1 MQVDSQPEDLSDNS
15 EEELGLGAVLEGTN
29 FQCFT
34 EKANSARFSSSQDE
48 SEQQAAVSGSELVV
62 QQVKLLA
69 ADSEQYTSDMFFQ
82 CKSSQEITGL
92 NSGIV
97 LAKKEETDPS
107 MSRDLKANSII
118 EMSSDE
124 GDQEKQVYDKA
135 ETPKDIQICDQM
147 ADKMSAENKHQRRMR
162 EESNSKTD
170 GSVLHSDAE

>member
-1 MQVDSQPEDLSDNS
+1 M
-15 EEELGLGAVLEGTN
+15 
-29 FQCFT
+29 
-34 EKANSARFSSSQDE
+34 
-48 SEQQAAVSGSELVV
+48 SGSELVV

-69 ADSEQYTSDMFFQ
+69 ADSEQYTSDMFFH

-135 ETPKDIQICDQM
+135 ETPKDIQICD
-147 ADKMSAENKHQRRMR
+147 
-162 EESNSKTD
+162 
-170 GSVLHSDAE
+170 